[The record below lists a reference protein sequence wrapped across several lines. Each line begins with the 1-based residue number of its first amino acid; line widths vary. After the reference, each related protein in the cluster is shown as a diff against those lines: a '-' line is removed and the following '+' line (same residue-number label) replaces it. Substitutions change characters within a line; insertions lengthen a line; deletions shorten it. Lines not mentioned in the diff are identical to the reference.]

1 MNQDA
6 EELLGSMGTKMY
18 GLGPDRLHPGVPVC
32 GVNTG
37 QDAQVALA
45 VSRVETVC
53 PDHQQMVR
61 TPWVIFL
68 IHRTHRHTR
77 GKTWGGEIL
86 KAREYALDWRPKT
99 PPCKEDP
106 GWDPGDVGEGVYG
119 LDEGIIAVTSLA
131 WVGSSA

>member
-6 EELLGSMGTKMY
+6 EEPLGSMGTKMC
-18 GLGPDRLHPGVPVC
+18 GLGPDRLLPGVLVC

-53 PDHQQMVR
+53 PDHQQMGWVR

-68 IHRTHRHTR
+68 IYRTHRAH
-77 GKTWGGEIL
+77 
-86 KAREYALDWRPKT
+86 
-99 PPCKEDP
+99 
-106 GWDPGDVGEGVYG
+106 EG
-119 LDEGIIAVTSLA
+119 
-131 WVGSSA
+131 